1 MGSGKPMRVLLS
13 IFSVNEQILHIRKNL
28 EVLGCEVEVIYSD
41 AYRQVCP
48 YYRKKI
54 DELGFHSA
62 KRGYLKSV
70 HEKIDEL
77 LQNFCPDLVLFIN
90 APKDILSA
98 EDVQRIGQCTKT
110 ACWFVDGIAGQQDIV
125 EYIKAFH
132 EIHVFEH
139 SDVAYLNT
147 MGIHGTYLPVG
158 YNDAFSHVR
167 TQEKEWDALFIG
179 SPFHNRLQ
187 ILEKVAAAA
196 TENQW
201 NLKIMGPF
209 YDETYPWKKFLFKR
223 KYPGIYRYLENR
235 RVSSEE
241 AAELYAKTKVC
252 LNIHDTKHK
261 SPNPRTFEILASGS
275 FELIDQREYWS
286 GLTPDKD
293 IVAYDNV
300 QELVQ
305 KLEGYIKDDAARE
318 RIAASGKSAIIEKMK
333 MKNLLREILTDA

>member
-1 MGSGKPMRVLLS
+1 MS

-28 EVLGCEVEVIYSD
+28 EALGCEVEVVYSD

-48 YYRKKI
+48 YYKKKM
-54 DELGFHSA
+54 DELGFHAA
-62 KRGYLKSV
+62 KSGYLKSV
-70 HEKIDEL
+70 HEKIDGL
-77 LQNFCPDLVLFIN
+77 LKDFCPDLVLFVN
-90 APKDILSA
+90 APTDILSA
-98 EDVQRIGQCTKT
+98 EDVRRIGQCTRT

-132 EIHVFEH
+132 KIYVFEH
-139 SDVAYLNT
+139 SDVAYLHT

-158 YNDAFSHVR
+158 YNDAFSYVQA
-167 TQEKEWDALFIG
+167 QEKEWDVLFIG
-179 SPFHNRLQ
+179 SPFRNRLQ

-196 TENQW
+196 AKNRW
-201 NLKIMGPF
+201 SLKIMGPF

-223 KYPGIYRYLENR
+223 KHPGIYRYLENR

-241 AAELYAKTKVC
+241 AAELYAKTRVC

-286 GLTPDKD
+286 GLVPGKD
-293 IVAYDNV
+293 IVAYDGV
-300 QELVQ
+300 QDLVQ
-305 KLEGYIKDDAARE
+305 KLGGYLKDPAARE
-318 RIAASGKSAIIEKMK
+318 QIAASGKACVIDKMN
-333 MKNLLREILTDA
+333 MENLLQHILSKV